1 MHESQSISGADIHP
15 HSYAGRLVKIVDASL
30 LVLVAIWLG
39 WAGFQLFLASVV

>member
-1 MHESQSISGADIHP
+1 MHDSQRSGADTRTHL
-15 HSYAGRLVKIVDASL
+15 HTGDLVQIVVASL

>member
-1 MHESQSISGADIHP
+1 MHKFRRIPGAGIHP
-15 HSYAGRLVKIVDASL
+15 HSHVGRFVKIVVVLL